1 LSAATTFFA
10 ADVPS
15 PAYAAEL
22 VSSSVT
28 PIRICPVRIVIPVR
42 LTETN
47 PMSNQDAV
55 GAVHPVQNKAWGR
68 YERPIAA
75 LLLRMREESAK
86 YVLQFRGAS
95 DSLFGGFQE

>member
-1 LSAATTFFA
+1 
-10 ADVPS
+10 
-15 PAYAAEL
+15 
-22 VSSSVT
+22 
-28 PIRICPVRIVIPVR
+28 
-42 LTETN
+42 
-47 PMSNQDAV
+47 MSNQDAV